1 MADLKLKLFG
11 ILGNP
16 LSHSLSPAMHQYLLN
31 EIGQMGRYH
40 TFEVPEQRLA
50 DKVRELKSLGFRGFN
65 VTVPYKQAIMSHLDD
80 IDEEA
85 RFIGAVNT
93 VLLKNGRL
101 SGFNTDSHGFIKALK
116 INQVQTK
123 DNAAVVL
130 GAGGAARA
138 VIFNLIRCGIKK
150 LFIFNRTLQRAESL
164 SGEVAKFCDSAEIT
178 FGELKKDEVTR
189 GINACQLIVN
199 ATPLGMWPNVNQSP
213 YLFESD
219 ASGLAAID
227 LIYNPLQTMFLK
239 TAEQAGAK
247 TIDGLDMFIFQGVE
261 ALKIW
266 LEEEINFDLKELRNY
281 LIHQSHNQTG

>member
-1 MADLKLKLFG
+1 MADLELKLFG